1 MFDDDF
7 FIGIILFIS
16 LCLAIYFTN
25 LSDQQKKVE
34 IIKQVKDYST
44 YDNCYYLDKKY
55 YCYNNENN

>member
-7 FIGIILFIS
+7 FMGIILFIS

-25 LSDQQKKVE
+25 LPYQQKKVE

-44 YDNCYYLDKKY
+44 YDNLLFR
-55 YCYNNENN
+55 